1 MFYIFLD
8 FDGVLHPCLRSKGA
22 LFSCLPRFA
31 DFLRRNPSIQ
41 VVISSSWR
49 KTDDFKKVRPHAQLR
64 KYFPEDL
71 RARIVGCTPALPR
84 TSLDEPEYQ
93 RELEVKAWLDTK
105 KKQHVP
111 YAILDDAHDMFSP
124 NMPQLI
130 LCNEDIGFD
139 AEVESTL
146 QTFVDEALGNV
157 AAHGPTGL

>member
-8 FDGVLHPCLRSKGA
+8 FDGVLHPCTRSKGA

-31 DFLRRNPSIQ
+31 DFLRRNPSVQ

-84 TSLDEPEYQ
+84 VSFDEPDYQ
-93 RELEVKAWLDTK
+93 RELEVLAWLDAK
-105 KKQHVP
+105 KKRHVP

-124 NMPQLI
+124 NLSELI
-130 LCNEDIGFD
+130 VCNENIGFD
-139 AEVESTL
+139 AEVESKL
-146 QTFVDEALGNV
+146 QAFVDAALGYTN
-157 AAHGPTGL
+157 APGSLGI